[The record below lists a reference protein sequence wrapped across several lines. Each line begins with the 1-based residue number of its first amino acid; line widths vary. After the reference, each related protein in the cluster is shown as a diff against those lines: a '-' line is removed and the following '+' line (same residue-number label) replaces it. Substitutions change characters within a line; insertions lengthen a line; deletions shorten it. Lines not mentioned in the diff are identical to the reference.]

1 MASWEEFSRIV
12 AEAKAAK
19 KLDPVG
25 HEDDDVDNDGD
36 SDSSD
41 SYLKKRRAAVGA
53 AIASDKVRK
62 EEVELDE
69 TSYSAKAAR
78 AGEDIGKPGKQF
90 AKIAKSAAERYGS
103 KERGEKVAGAVLA
116 KLRKEALDPVGQE
129 DKDIDNDGD
138 HDKSDKY
145 LLNRRKVRAK
155 VIPPQ
160 ERLKTD
166 RNMFSIPKSEQEAAR
181 ERTLAKAKA
190 KRMKEEVE
198 QIDEIA
204 PILAGAALVGGTI
217 AAGKA
222 LGGAM
227 NKFVDKHSKTK
238 SSDYS
243 QKQGLGA
250 NLAKQRERLQQNSY
264 QPEGEMVEED
274 KEYRREMR
282 KAAARERAEE
292 KSGRKEEGKRSA
304 KAPGRL
310 GKSAGTSYA
319 DKEQLSIKGHD
330 EVTKKAGHTV
340 GNPFPEH
347 VELTYEAKKSD
358 YLNDKLPS
366 DEKLGYGFSDNKK
379 RVKDLKKLKRLV
391 KHYDG
396 MKKGD
401 PMYNSY
407 EPEGEMVDESALGT
421 MAVLGGMAA
430 GRALHGAMEKRKS
443 RKEYEE
449 KKRTS
454 DGLKLKSRA
463 KRSTD
468 GGWRNRNEEV
478 ETIEEK
484 ALSRAQQRFM
494 GMVYAAKKGETPAS
508 PEVAKAASGMSKK
521 AARDFAKT
529 KHEGLPEKKEE
540 TKEELSLVD
549 RIIEEV
555 LNEAPKGTIPGGKS
569 KSKKYKAVAK
579 QAKLAAAV
587 NQVMKGDSEP
597 ESEPAPKKSEEERKE
612 TAKKQVKRGKSD
624 PSALT
629 RRAAVAGAA
638 KLKAEKEKTKRQ
650 RERQKYETQKRKEK
664 SLEKRAEK
672 EKESK
677 EKQQKLEASMKEKRI
692 KSAQSE
698 SDREEARKEKTRK
711 DIKSAYKQGIGS
723 IKTGY
728 VSDKESDLKSAG
740 QALSNVGAIASG
752 VLKTGKGIVSAKL
765 KERGEKK
772 KEEKRAERHEKIRQE
787 MNKEQ
792 FSNWR
797 EEFIFEV
804 DDQSIK
810 EPQQKVIDVSKKK
823 NKIEINPNM
832 SEENIQEIAPLV
844 GILARVAGGAA
855 TRGIAARGAGFAA
868 RGALEKKAVDIAAQ
882 KGGEVTADMVQKRL
896 EKKFKNEDEELEEG
910 MTMDDFKKQRRRQK
924 EEPPIR
930 KRGGISA
937 PEDERSIGGEANRK
951 NKDYWA
957 SVVGKNRD
965 RGAGNKA
972 KRRAS
977 ELNKEEFEIEEGM
990 TLKDFK
996 KKRSAQKQKEK
1007 RAAEKTSPL
1016 RRAGIHDDKASPERD
1031 ARHRANVDP
1040 DFDGDDSVNYPGGK
1054 LKNPKKIRKAKALGE
1069 LGESAAWTKKE
1080 GKSEA
1085 GGLNEKGRKSYEREN
1100 PGSDLK
1106 APSKKV
1112 GNPRRASFCAR
1123 MSGMK
1128 AKLTSKKTANDPDS
1142 RINKSLRAWNC

>member
-12 AEAKAAK
+12 AEAKASK

-25 HEDDDVDNDGD
+25 QEDDDVDNDGD

-41 SYLKKRRAAVGA
+41 SYLKKRRATVGA
-53 AIASDKVRK
+53 AIAADKK
-62 EEVELDE
+62 
-69 TSYSAKAAR
+69 K
-78 AGEDIGKPGKQF
+78 
-90 AKIAKSAAERYGS
+90 
-103 KERGEKVAGAVLA
+103 KVS
-116 KLRKEALDPVGQE
+116 EALDPVGQE

-166 RNMFSIPKSEQEAAR
+166 RNMFNIPKSEQEAAR

-204 PILAGAALVGGTI
+204 PLAVGALAAGALAAPALAKKFLKPAADKALDNASKNPNRRLVTGGTV
-217 AAGKA
+217 GDLNKA
-222 LGGAM
+222 RGI
-227 NKFVDKHSKTK
+227 S
-238 SSDYS
+238 
-243 QKQGLGA
+243 
-250 NLAKQRERLQQNSY
+250 NSY

-330 EVTKKAGHTV
+330 EVTKKAKHTV

-407 EPEGEMVDESALGT
+407 QPEGEQL
-421 MAVLGGMAA
+421 
-430 GRALHGAMEKRKS
+430 
-443 RKEYEE
+443 
-449 KKRTS
+449 
-454 DGLKLKSRA
+454 
-463 KRSTD
+463 
-468 GGWRNRNEEV
+468 
-478 ETIEEK
+478 EEK

-549 RIIEEV
+549 KIIEEV
-555 LNEAPKGTIPGGKS
+555 LNEAPKGTISGGKS
-569 KSKKYKAVAK
+569 KAKKYKAVAK

-587 NQVMKGDSEP
+587 NQVMKGESEP

-664 SLEKRAEK
+664 SQEKRAEK
-672 EKESK
+672 AKESK
-677 EKQQKLEASMKEKRI
+677 ERQQKLEASMKEKRI

-698 SDREEARKEKTRK
+698 SDREEARKEKTK
-711 DIKSAYKQGIGS
+711 GEVKGAIKSAIKG
-723 IKTGY
+723 IKTGPV
-728 VSDKESDLKSAG
+728 VSDKAKGSTGATIDSAIET
-740 QALSNVGAIASG
+740 ATSVGSA
-752 VLKTGKGIVSAKL
+752 VGKAARGIISAKM
-765 KERGEKK
+765 KERKRKK
-772 KEEKRAERHEKIRQE
+772 QEEKRVERHEKIRQE
-787 MNKEQ
+787 MSKED

-832 SEENIQEIAPLV
+832 SEGCGCDEKEKEETPKKDMRDFSTKVNLLKTKARVMGAKNPIVMVASEETDNIQEIAPLV

-868 RGALEKKAVDIAAQ
+868 RGALERKAVDIAAQ
-882 KGGEVTADMVQKRL
+882 KGGEMTADMVQKRL

-1080 GKSEA
+1080 GKSES
-1085 GGLNEKGRKSYEREN
+1085 GGLNEKGRRSYEREN

-1112 GNPRRASFCAR
+1112 GNPRRASFCSR
-1123 MSGMK
+1123 MKGMK
-1128 AKLTSKKTANDPDS
+1128 EKLTSAKTANDPDS